1 MSEEPDVVDSDFD
14 GNSTEEDSSED
25 AEAEASIALE
35 EKRQKKV
42 WRQATETMIDS
53 HAPDN
58 KSSDRTDPFQRDNA

>member
-14 GNSTEEDSSED
+14 VNSTEEDSSED

-42 WRQATETMIDS
+42 WRQAY
-53 HAPDN
+53 
-58 KSSDRTDPFQRDNA
+58 RDNDRLTRSRQQVVRRHGPFLA

>member
-1 MSEEPDVVDSDFD
+1 VSEEPDVVDSDFD

-42 WRQATETMIDS
+42 WRQAY
-53 HAPDN
+53 
-58 KSSDRTDPFQRDNA
+58 RDNDRLTRSRQQVVRRHGLFLA

>member
-42 WRQATETMIDS
+42 WRQAY
-53 HAPDN
+53 
-58 KSSDRTDPFQRDNA
+58 RDNDRLTRTRQQVVRRHGLFLA

>member
-42 WRQATETMIDS
+42 WRQAY
-53 HAPDN
+53 
-58 KSSDRTDPFQRDNA
+58 RDNDRLTRSRQQVVRWHGPFLA

>member
-42 WRQATETMIDS
+42 WRQAY
-53 HAPDN
+53 
-58 KSSDRTDPFQRDNA
+58 RDNDRLTRSRQQVVRRHGPFPA

>member
-25 AEAEASIALE
+25 SEAEASIALE

-42 WRQATETMIDS
+42 WRQAY
-53 HAPDN
+53 
-58 KSSDRTDPFQRDNA
+58 RDNDRLTRSRQQVVRRHGPFLA

>member
-42 WRQATETMIDS
+42 WRQAY
-53 HAPDN
+53 
-58 KSSDRTDPFQRDNA
+58 RDNDRLTRSRQQVVRRHGPFRA

>member
-42 WRQATETMIDS
+42 WRQAY
-53 HAPDN
+53 
-58 KSSDRTDPFQRDNA
+58 RDNDRLTRSRQQVVRPHGSFPA

>member
-42 WRQATETMIDS
+42 WRQAY
-53 HAPDN
+53 
-58 KSSDRTDPFQRDNA
+58 RDNDRLTRSRQ

>member
-42 WRQATETMIDS
+42 WRQAY
-53 HAPDN
+53 
-58 KSSDRTDPFQRDNA
+58 RDNDRLTRTRQQVVRPHGFFPA

>member
-42 WRQATETMIDS
+42 WRQAY
-53 HAPDN
+53 
-58 KSSDRTDPFQRDNA
+58 RDNDRLTRSRQQVVRRHGPFLA

>member
-1 MSEEPDVVDSDFD
+1 MVDSDFD

-42 WRQATETMIDS
+42 WRQAY
-53 HAPDN
+53 
-58 KSSDRTDPFQRDNA
+58 RDNDRLTRSRQQVVRQHGPFLA

>member
-42 WRQATETMIDS
+42 WRQAY
-53 HAPDN
+53 
-58 KSSDRTDPFQRDNA
+58 RDNDRLTRSRQQVVRRHGLFLA

>member
-1 MSEEPDVVDSDFD
+1 MVDSDFD

-42 WRQATETMIDS
+42 WRQAY
-53 HAPDN
+53 
-58 KSSDRTDPFQRDNA
+58 RDNDRLTRTRQQVVRRHGLFLA

>member
-1 MSEEPDVVDSDFD
+1 MVDSDFD

-42 WRQATETMIDS
+42 WRQAY
-53 HAPDN
+53 
-58 KSSDRTDPFQRDNA
+58 RDNDRLTRSRQQVVRRHGLFLA